1 MKHLRLRFLPV
12 FLLALLC
19 AVAQAQEFVAVPPL
33 KGHVNDIAGMLQPEQ
48 RRALDNVLQEYES
61 RTGSQLAILL
71 LPSTAPE
78 AIEQYSI
85 RVADEWKIGR
95 KGVDAGVIL
104 VVAKDTP
111 PALRRLRIAAGRGVQ
126 GP

>member
-48 RRALDNVLQEYES
+48 RSALDNVQQEYES
-61 RTGSQLAILL
+61 RSGSQIAILL
-71 LPSTAPE
+71 IPSSASE

-85 RVADEWKIGR
+85 RVADEWKFVR
-95 KGVDAGVIL
+95 KCVDDGVIR
-104 VVAKDTP
+104 V
-111 PALRRLRIAAGRGVQ
+111 
-126 GP
+126 